1 MKILGKRCLR
11 MPFKET
17 WLNNLLYK
25 SDARFLFSFLFFLSE
40 RWVES
45 P

>member
-11 MPFKET
+11 MPFKEM

-25 SDARFLFSFLFFLSE
+25 SDARFPSFFFISE